1 MAKNNPYSR
10 TKGIYRE
17 LALSYAEKYCL
28 QHDLSLEKLKT
39 QRFEAVAD
47 RLVFAQ
53 PTGVQPDGLRND
65 IATQPVPTLILKAD
79 SEGKLQIESTEH
91 TRKYLSNPRP
101 NRK

>member
-10 TKGIYRE
+10 AKGLYRA
-17 LALSYAEKYCL
+17 LALNYAENYCR

-39 QRFEAVAD
+39 QRFETIAD
-47 RLVFAQ
+47 TMVFAQ

-79 SEGKLQIESTEH
+79 PEGKLQIETTEH
-91 TRKYLSNPRP
+91 TRKYLSNPRR